1 MGKISGSYESVVRG
15 VSEQNPQS
23 RRSGQHFAQVNMIS
37 DPVRGLAR
45 RQGSILEDEIVVGNG
60 DAMVAYLAQTDSSR
74 AYPFFVDGVEYDLI
88 ARSGP
93 GSGPNAQGT
102 FARCFNKET
111 RSFIPVVYSGVDAV
125 VDALVAG
132 GLSAVANVGRY
143 LLLAG
148 NTIIP
153 SATEV
158 NSWGISTNQRLLA
171 GWVRGGAYSRT
182 FKVALT
188 KADNTKV
195 TAEYKT
201 KSASYPGT
209 LDTSDILATDP
220 EYQKKVNDRV
230 NAYNSAV
237 TAWIGEA
244 AEDITPENI
253 AQKLVDA
260 LIVAGVSSG
269 DVERKDGYVVVDGAT
284 YKEIDLEDSGDGSL
298 VRSVGNVIDNIDL
311 VSARHY
317 VGKIVKVE
325 PEDSAADPV
334 YLQAFA
340 KDEVSTGWAEVVW
353 REAAGFRMTPTVVFC
368 LATIEGGTLYIAGNA
383 NNLETAAGIS
393 EVPDYKPNSV
403 GDDLSAPLPEFFG
416 KTIDYL
422 GVFQDRLVIGSGATL
437 FFSRPGDYFNWF
449 RTSVLTI
456 QDDDPWEGYALGAE
470 DDTIKHSVLY
480 DRSLLL
486 YGRRFQYIV
495 NGRQTLTPNNA
506 AVAIVSS
513 YEEAIDAPPR
523 ASGNFVYYGKYSGRP
538 GRETSSVH
546 QVQPGVVAD
555 VSDSYSASQQL
566 DTYLAGKPVEI
577 VTLTAPNMVLFRT
590 DKDRHKL
597 FVYSYLDNV
606 NTNERLFD
614 SWSFWDWH
622 PAVGHMVAVSRHE
635 ADILI
640 YMVKEGKDKEGVDK
654 VWVSCER
661 FVRDTDLSDY
671 PYLDSIRPW
680 ASFATPDA
688 DTYLHEATATLD
700 STAMA
705 IGRGID
711 EQFLG
716 DRLEERERFLEAYAD
731 LSEDTWVGYDYEAY
745 VTPTNPYAKDRNDQ
759 AILGGRLTLT
769 KVKVAVTDT
778 GGMRVTVKARGAE
791 RESLNF
797 TGRILGQPINM
808 VGRQPIVTTDLT
820 AFVGGEVRECQ
831 YTLSAVRWLP
841 LTINSIEWTG
851 QFFFNTRRA

>member
-60 DAMVAYLAQTDSSR
+60 DAMVPYLAQTDSSR

-88 ARSGP
+88 ARTGP
-93 GSGPNAQGT
+93 GSGPSAQGT

-111 RSFIPVVYSGVDAV
+111 RSFIPVVYFGVDAV

-132 GLSAVANVGRY
+132 GLSAVANIGRY

-153 SATEV
+153 SALEV
-158 NSWGISTNQRLLA
+158 NSWGVSTNQRLLA
-171 GWVRGGAYSRT
+171 GWIRGGAYSRT
-182 FKVALT
+182 FKVSLT
-188 KADNTKV
+188 KTDNTKIN
-195 TAEYKT
+195 AEYKT

-260 LIVAGVSSG
+260 LIAAGVSSG
-269 DVERKDGYVVVDGAT
+269 DVERKDGYVVLDGSN

-311 VSARHY
+311 VSARHF
-317 VGKIVKVE
+317 VGKVVKVE

-340 KDEVSTGWAEVVW
+340 KDDVSTGWTEVVW
-353 REAAGFRMTPTVVFC
+353 REAAGFKMTPTVVFC
-368 LATIEGGTLYIAGNA
+368 LATIEGGTLYIAGSA
-383 NNLETAAGIS
+383 NNLETVSGIT
-393 EVPDYKPNSV
+393 EVPDYKPNAV

-416 KTIDYL
+416 KGIDYL

-449 RTSVLTI
+449 RTSVLSI

-513 YEEAIDAPPR
+513 YEEAIDAPPK

-538 GRETSSVH
+538 GREVTSIH

-566 DTYLAGKPVEI
+566 DTYLSGKPVEI
-577 VTLTAPNMVLFRT
+577 VTLTAPNMVLLRT
-590 DKDRHKL
+590 DRDRHKV

-614 SWSFWDWH
+614 SWSFWNWH
-622 PAVGHMVAVSRHE
+622 PSVGHVVAISRHE

-640 YMVKEGKDKEGVDK
+640 YMVKEGLDKDGLAK
-654 VWVSCER
+654 VWLSCER

-671 PYLDSIRPW
+671 PYLDSLRPL
-680 ASFATPDA
+680 STFTTPTA
-688 DTYLHEATATLD
+688 DTYLHEDTLTIED
-700 STAMA
+700 AALA
-705 IGRGID
+705 IARGVG

-716 DRLEERERFLEAYAD
+716 DRLLERERFNEAYSD
-731 LSEDTWVGYDYEAY
+731 LASETWVGYDYDAY

-759 AILGGRLTLT
+759 AILGGRLTLS

-778 GGMRVTVKARGAE
+778 GGLRATVTARGSE

-797 TGRILGQPINM
+797 TGRILGQPSNM